1 MAHFKLSVWLATY
14 RLGHQHTNAPDL
26 SGLERLTWISWE
38 LFGRDLWRERGI
50 HIESHVIHLQLVRD
64 LF

>member
-1 MAHFKLSVWLATY
+1 MQGIY
-14 RLGHQHTNAPDL
+14 RHQERTMDFNRL
-26 SGLERLTWISWE
+26 NKKELEIY
-38 LFGRDLWRERGI
+38 GGERGI